1 MEKIHIVTDSS
12 CDLTYEECEELGVHV
27 VPLTIQ
33 MDGKSYID
41 GVDVKRETFLEM
53 VKTAKTIPKSSQ
65 PAPGQFKAK
74 YEEIAEEGDSII
86 SIHVASA
93 LSGTLESA
101 RQGAEMTN
109 FNVYTVDS
117 KFIALA
123 LGIQVREAAKMRN
136 EGKTVE
142 EIIDRL
148 YHIQKNTKFYVFLDT
163 LENLL
168 RSGRIGKGKGII
180 GSLLNIKPIAI
191 LQNGQYIPIT
201 KVRSHKRAIQF
212 LLKQFVEDTK
222 GKIVQAIGF
231 SHANGMESIGNQL
244 KEKIES
250 LGFHNIEVKTT
261 SPVISTHTGDG
272 GLGFIYF
279 AE

>member
-12 CDLTYEECEELGVHV
+12 CDLTFEECEELGVHV

-41 GVDVKRETFLEM
+41 GVDVDRGTFLEM

-109 FNVYTVDS
+109 LNVYTVDS

-168 RSGRIGKGKGII
+168 RSGRIGKGKGLI
-180 GSLLNIKPIAI
+180 GSLLNIKPVAV
-191 LQNGQYIPIT
+191 LQNGQYIPVT

-212 LLKQFVEDTK
+212 LFKQFVEDTK

>member
-1 MEKIHIVTDSS
+1 MGKIHIVTDSS
-12 CDLTYEECEELGVHV
+12 CDLTKEECEKLGIHV

-33 MDGKSYID
+33 IEGKSYED
-41 GVDVKRETFLEM
+41 GVDVERETFLQM
-53 VKTAKTIPKSSQ
+53 LNTMKSIPKSSQ

-74 YEEIAEEGDSII
+74 FEEIAEEGDTIL

-109 FNVYTVDS
+109 IDVIPIDS

-123 LGIQVREAAKMRN
+123 LGFQVREAAKMRN
-136 EGKTVE
+136 EGRSVE

-148 YHIQKNTKFYVFLDT
+148 YFMQKNTKFYVFLDT

-168 RSGRIGKGKGII
+168 RSGRIGKGKSLI
-180 GSLLNIKPIAI
+180 GSILNIKPIAI
-191 LQNGQYIPIT
+191 LENGQYIPVT
-201 KVRSHKRAIQF
+201 KVRSHKRAIQYLF
-212 LLKQFVEDTK
+212 KQFVEDTK
-222 GKIVQAIGF
+222 GKIVKAIGF
-231 SHANGMESIGNQL
+231 SHANGMETIGNQL
-244 KEKIES
+244 KEKIET
-250 LGFHNIEVKTT
+250 LGFHEIEVKTT
-261 SPVISTHTGDG
+261 SPVISTHTGNG

>member
-1 MEKIHIVTDSS
+1 MKKIHIVTDSS
-12 CDLTYEECEELGVHV
+12 CDLTNEECGKLGIHV

-41 GVDVKRETFLEM
+41 GVDVKRETFLDLL
-53 VKTAKTIPKSSQ
+53 KTAKNFPKSSQ
-65 PAPGQFKAK
+65 PAPGQFKEM
-74 YEEIAEEGDSII
+74 YEKIAQQGDIII

-109 FNVYTVDS
+109 IDVITVDS

-136 EGKTVE
+136 EGRTVD

-148 YHIQKNTKFYVFLDT
+148 THIQKNTKFYVFLDT

-168 RSGRIGKGKGII
+168 RSGRIGKGKSVI

-191 LQNGQYIPIT
+191 LENGQYIPVS
-201 KVRSHKRAIQF
+201 KVRSHKKAIQYLF
-212 LLKQFVEDTK
+212 KQFVEDTK

-231 SHANGMESIGNQL
+231 SHANGMEPIGNQL
-244 KEKIES
+244 KEKLES
-250 LGFHNIEVKTT
+250 LGFQIEVKIT

>member
-1 MEKIHIVTDSS
+1 MVKIHIVTDSS
-12 CDLTYEECEELGVHV
+12 CDLTKEECDKLGIHV

-41 GVDVKRETFLEM
+41 GVDVERETFLEM
-53 VKTAKTIPKSSQ
+53 LKTMKALPKSSQ

-74 YEEIAEEGDSII
+74 YEEIAKKGDII
-86 SIHVASA
+86 LSIHVASN

-101 RQGAEMTN
+101 RQGGQMCDIDVIT
-109 FNVYTVDS
+109 FDS

-136 EGKTVE
+136 EGKTIE

-168 RSGRIGKGKGII
+168 KSGRIGKGKSLI

-191 LQNGQYIPIT
+191 LENGEYLPIA
-201 KVRSHKRAIQF
+201 KVRSHKKAIQYLF
-212 LLKQFVEDTK
+212 KQFVEDTK
-222 GKIVQAIGF
+222 GKIVQAICF
-231 SHANGMESIGNQL
+231 SHANGMETIGNQL

-250 LGFHNIEVKTT
+250 IGFHNIEVKTT
-261 SPVISTHTGDG
+261 SPVISTHTGNG